1 MSTTFSVWSVVV
13 LGILFAN
20 APFFT
25 DRWWGVFRLSSSK
38 SLPLRLLE
46 LLSFYLMLG
55 LLALL
60 LEKNAGQITP
70 QGWEFFAITFFVFLT
85 FSFPGFVYCYLL
97 QRK

>member
-1 MSTTFSVWSVVV
+1 MSTTFSVWSVVG

-25 DRWWGVFRLSSSK
+25 DRWWGVFRFRSSK

-70 QGWEFFAITFFVFLT
+70 QGWEFFAITFSVFLT
-85 FSFPGFVYCYLL
+85 FSFPGFVYRYLL